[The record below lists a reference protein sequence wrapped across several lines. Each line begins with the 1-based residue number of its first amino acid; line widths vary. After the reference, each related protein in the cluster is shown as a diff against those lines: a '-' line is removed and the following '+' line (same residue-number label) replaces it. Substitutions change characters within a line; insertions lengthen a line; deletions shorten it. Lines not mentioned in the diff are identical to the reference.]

1 MYWSCERSKDAK
13 KRGDVFKEKTEDLL
27 AKALKVALGGKDD
40 SAELTSEKKTEETKD
55 IEVTD
60 GLKPLSQRSSS
71 PQSSMMMSQQSTHSV
86 VTDSDGLILP
96 KKLMNPCM
104 ESKDRKDLHRE
115 LMFNNKVGKSVLN
128 QKSELQRALEKQKE
142 RQFVQKQQ
150 EEDHK
155 LTELGLKG
163 ELNRVI
169 MERAQ
174 KLEKKCAP
182 SAQEGEL
189 DRLNPEYLNARAKL
203 RTRIDTN

>member
-1 MYWSCERSKDAK
+1 M
-13 KRGDVFKEKTEDLL
+13 
-27 AKALKVALGGKDD
+27 
-40 SAELTSEKKTEETKD
+40 
-55 IEVTD
+55 
-60 GLKPLSQRSSS
+60 
-71 PQSSMMMSQQSTHSV
+71 
-86 VTDSDGLILP
+86 
-96 KKLMNPCM
+96 
-104 ESKDRKDLHRE
+104 
-115 LMFNNKVGKSVLN
+115 LN

-142 RQFVQKQQ
+142 RQLVQKQQ